1 MIFNSLIKT
10 IKAKG
15 AAHIL
20 LIDPDKRYEESLEE
34 RVKIANDSGV
44 DAFFVGGSLMMDAGC
59 EKRVKKIKSISKIPV
74 ILFPGG
80 VGQLNSYYDA
90 MLFMSVIS
98 GRNPHYLIGE
108 QVLAAPIVKD
118 LDIETIPTGYILI
131 DGGTGSTVEFISG
144 TRPLPMH
151 RKDIIVAHA
160 LAGQYLGMKFIYLEA
175 GSGAKDPVSTSIIK
189 AVNRAINIPII
200 VGGGINT
207 PDIAKSAVDAGA
219 SMVVTGTVIEKDP
232 GHIKNFTDA
241 IHAGSV

>member
-1 MIFNSLIKT
+1 MIFTSLIKT
-10 IKAKG
+10 IKEKG

-108 QVLAAPIVKD
+108 Q
-118 LDIETIPTGYILI
+118 Y
-131 DGGTGSTVEFISG
+131 
-144 TRPLPMH
+144 
-151 RKDIIVAHA
+151 
-160 LAGQYLGMKFIYLEA
+160 
-175 GSGAKDPVSTSIIK
+175 
-189 AVNRAINIPII
+189 
-200 VGGGINT
+200 
-207 PDIAKSAVDAGA
+207 
-219 SMVVTGTVIEKDP
+219 
-232 GHIKNFTDA
+232 
-241 IHAGSV
+241 